1 MYISEKNSQYAGSS
15 ITPNNYFAFFP
26 IVGIMIVGSTIH
38 FLIAYTVGK
47 KHSLALTAQTKRIQD
62 QLDEEE
68 RLRNEQHEREKDQG
82 STSYIIFL
90 HGAL

>member
-1 MYISEKNSQYAGSS
+1 
-15 ITPNNYFAFFP
+15 
-26 IVGIMIVGSTIH
+26 MIVGSTIH

-82 STSYIIFL
+82 STNYIIFL
-90 HGAL
+90 HGHNGPENLKKSRPKKFVKSKKSFPRKNFFA